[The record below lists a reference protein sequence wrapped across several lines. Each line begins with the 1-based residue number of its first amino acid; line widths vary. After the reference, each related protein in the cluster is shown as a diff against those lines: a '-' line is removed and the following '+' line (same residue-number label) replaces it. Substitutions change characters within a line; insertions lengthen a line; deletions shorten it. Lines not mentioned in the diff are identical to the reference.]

1 MILHSARPGGR
12 LWEVSLKGDDDGN
25 LRGGAIK
32 TFQFKNLDS
41 PASEIITRIEAG
53 PFDPNS
59 TISSDPLS
67 GLSSFSRLVAA
78 ESDVVLTMA
87 KGAIIVIDPKTYSVT
102 KILCLL
108 D

>member
-32 TFQFKNLDS
+32 TFQFKNIDS
-41 PASEIITRIEAG
+41 PASEIITRID

-59 TISSDPLS
+59 SISSDSLS
-67 GLSSFSRLVAA
+67 GLSSFSRLITA
-78 ESDVVLTMA
+78 ESDVVLAMA
-87 KGAIIVIDPKTYSVT
+87 KNAIIVIDPKTYSVT